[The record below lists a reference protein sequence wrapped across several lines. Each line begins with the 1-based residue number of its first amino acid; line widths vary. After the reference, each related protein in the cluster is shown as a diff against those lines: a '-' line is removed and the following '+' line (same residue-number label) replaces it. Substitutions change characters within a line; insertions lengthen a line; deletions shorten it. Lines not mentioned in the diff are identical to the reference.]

1 MEEKVVYFET
11 TGEHTTGETLE
22 LARERARARGIKK
35 IVLASTRGDTARR
48 ACEAFAGSGIQ
59 LVVIPH
65 QYGFGQQQL
74 FPQALVSEL
83 EQKGHHVH
91 FSTMPFH
98 TEDFYGNRAPRLMAA
113 VLRTFCQGVK
123 VSVEITLM
131 ACDGG
136 LVDPGEKIIA
146 VGGTGLGADT
156 ALVLTAAPTTR
167 LTDLHIHE
175 VVCKPL

>member
-22 LARERARARGIKK
+22 LAKARASARDIKR
-35 IVLASTRGDTARR
+35 IVLASTRGETARR
-48 ACEAFAGSGIQ
+48 ACDAFAGSGIQ

-65 QYGFGQQQL
+65 QYGFGRQQL
-74 FPQALVSEL
+74 FPQGLVSEL
-83 EQKGHHVH
+83 EQKGHRVH
-91 FSTMPFH
+91 FSTMLFH

-131 ACDGG
+131 ACNGG
-136 LVDPGEKIIA
+136 LIAPGERVIA
-146 VGGTGLGADT
+146 IGGTGLGADT

-167 LTDLHIHE
+167 LADLHIHE
-175 VVCKPL
+175 VICKPL